1 MDVKIKWGDTLSG
14 LARKFG
20 TSVQQLA
27 QANGIQNPNHILAG
41 ANLKVPG
48 DSARTSGQAAS
59 RYGGYSGVQAMSGTA
74 PMTGGPAVRSGN
86 VPLISQ
92 YNPSGNNGSYWNG
105 PANCGPTSMAMFARS
120 RGYGEGMT
128 DAQLINHLGKI
139 GGTSGQGTGVNGIVS
154 MAQAIGA
161 PAQAKYGASVDWIA
175 DQLRAGKQ
183 VVANG
188 NYYAM
193 PPHENGGKNS
203 GHFVAV
209 VGMDDKGNFLVNDP
223 ADPKVS
229 VVSPQAMQ
237 QFLRTHQLGGNA
249 IALG

>member
-27 QANGIQNPNHILAG
+27 QANGIADPNRIYAG
-41 ANLKVPG
+41 GNLKVPG
-48 DSARTSGQAAS
+48 DAARTSGQAAS
-59 RYGGYSGVQAMSGTA
+59 RYGAYSGVSATSATA
-74 PMTGGPAVRSGN
+74 PITGGPAVRAGN

-105 PANCGPTSMAMFARS
+105 PANCGPTSMSMFARS

-139 GGTSGQGTGVNGIVS
+139 GGTSSNGTGVNGIVA

-161 PAQAKYGASVDWIA
+161 NPQAQYRVSVDWIA
-175 DQLRAGKQ
+175 DQLRNGKQ

-188 NYYAM
+188 NYHAM
-193 PPHENGGKNS
+193 PPHENSSKNS

-223 ADPKVS
+223 ADPNVRA
-229 VVSPQAMQ
+229 VSPEAMNR
-237 QFLRTHQLGGNA
+237 FLRTHQLGGNA
-249 IALG
+249 IAF

>member
-1 MDVKIKWGDTLSG
+1 MDVKIKWGDTLG
-14 LARKFG
+14 ALARKFG
-20 TSVQQLA
+20 TSVQDLA
-27 QANGIQNPNHILAG
+27 KANGIQDPNRIFAG
-41 ANLKVPG
+41 ASLKVPG
-48 DSARTSGQAAS
+48 DAARTSGQAAS
-59 RYGGYSGVQAMSGTA
+59 RYGGYANVQAASATA
-74 PMTGGPAVRSGN
+74 PISGGPAVRAGN

-139 GGTSGQGTGVNGIVS
+139 GGTSSQGTGVNGIVS

-161 PAQAKYGASVDWIA
+161 KPQAQYRVSVDWIA
-175 DQLRAGKQ
+175 DQLRSGKQ

-188 NYYAM
+188 NYHAM
-193 PPHENGGKNS
+193 PPHENPSRHG

-209 VGMDDKGNFLVNDP
+209 VGMDSKGNFLVNDP
-223 ADPKVS
+223 ADPNVRA
-229 VVSPQAMQ
+229 VSPEAMTR
-237 QFLRTHQLGGNA
+237 FLRTHQLGGNA
-249 IALG
+249 IAF

>member
-1 MDVKIKWGDTLSG
+1 MDVKIKWGDTLG
-14 LARKFG
+14 ALARKFG
-20 TSVQQLA
+20 TSVQDLA
-27 QANGIQNPNHILAG
+27 KANGIQNPDLIIAG
-41 ANLKVPG
+41 RSLKVPG
-48 DSARTSGQAAS
+48 DSAQSSGQAAS
-59 RYGGYSGVQAMSGTA
+59 RYGAYGGVSAMAQTA
-74 PMTGGPAVRSGN
+74 SVTGGPAVRAGN

-139 GGTSGQGTGVNGIVS
+139 GGTSSNGTGVNGIVS

-161 PAQAKYGASVDWIA
+161 PAQAKYSVSTQWIA
-175 DQLRAGKQ
+175 DQLRDGKQ

-193 PPHENGGKNS
+193 PPHANGGKNS
-203 GHFVAV
+203 GHFVSV
-209 VGMDDKGNFLVNDP
+209 VGMDDRGNFLVNDP
-223 ADPKVS
+223 ADPNVRA
-229 VVSPQAMQ
+229 VSPEAMN

>member
-20 TSVQQLA
+20 TSVGALA
-27 QANGIQNPNHILAG
+27 KANGISDPNRIFAG
-41 ANLKVPG
+41 RTLRIPG
-48 DSARTSGQAAS
+48 DSSRTSGSAAT
-59 RYGGYSGVQAMSGTA
+59 RYSGYAGTA
-74 PMTGGPAVRSGN
+74 ATAGASGVKSGPAVKRGN

-92 YNPSGNNGSYWNG
+92 YNPSGKNGSYWNG

-120 RGYGEGMT
+120 MGYGQGMT
-128 DAQLINHLGKI
+128 DAQLINHLGKT
-139 GGTSGQGTGVNGIVS
+139 GGTSKAGTGVNGIVA
-154 MAQAIGA
+154 MAQKIGA
-161 PAQAKYGASVDWIA
+161 SPQAKYGATAQWIA

-193 PPHENGGKNS
+193 PPHANSAKNS

-209 VGMDDKGNFLVNDP
+209 VGLDAKGNFLVNDP
-223 ADPKVS
+223 ADSKVS
-229 VVSPQAMQ
+229 TVSPEAMTR
-237 QFLRTHQLGGNA
+237 FLRTHKLGGNA

>member
-1 MDVKIKWGDTLSG
+1 MDVKIKWGDTLSS

-20 TSVQQLA
+20 TTVQDLA
-27 QANGIQNPNHILAG
+27 KANGIQNPDRIYAG
-41 ANLKVPG
+41 ANLRVPG
-48 DSARTSGQAAS
+48 DSAQTSGQAAS
-59 RYGGYSGVQAMSGTA
+59 RYGGYSGVQATSATA
-74 PMTGGPAVRSGN
+74 PLTGGSAVRSGN

-139 GGTSGQGTGVNGIVS
+139 GGTSSQGTGVNGIAS
-154 MAQAIGA
+154 MAQAVGA
-161 PAQAKYGASVDWIA
+161 KPQAQYRVSVDWIA
-175 DQLRAGKQ
+175 DQLRSGKQ

-188 NYYAM
+188 NYHAM
-193 PPHENGGKNS
+193 PPHENPGRHG

-209 VGMDDKGNFLVNDP
+209 VGMDARGNFLVNDP
-223 ADPKVS
+223 ADPNVRA
-229 VVSPQAMQ
+229 VSPEAMNR
-237 QFLRTHQLGGNA
+237 FLRTHQLGGNA
-249 IALG
+249 VAL